1 MGENKK
7 KEEGKRELKEALKK
21 FISNKGVLPILD
33 LLHQAINELAD
44 EQYPI
49 YYGGSYTEREM
60 IIKQTKK
67 RRRLKNVLGRSD

>member
-7 KEEGKRELKEALKK
+7 REGNGEKELKEALKK

-33 LLHQAINELAD
+33 LLHQAIEELAD

-49 YYGGSYTEREM
+49 YYGGSYTEGGE
-60 IIKQTKK
+60 K
-67 RRRLKNVLGRSD
+67 